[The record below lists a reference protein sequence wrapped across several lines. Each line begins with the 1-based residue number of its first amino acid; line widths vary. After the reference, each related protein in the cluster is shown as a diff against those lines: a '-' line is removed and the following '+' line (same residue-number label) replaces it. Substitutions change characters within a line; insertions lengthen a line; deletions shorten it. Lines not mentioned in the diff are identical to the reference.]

1 MEVFFKPTFI
11 KDFKKLP
18 KEIKLA
24 VKKICF
30 EIAPQARD
38 LKEFGNLNI
47 KPIKGF
53 KNFYR
58 IKLKDYRI
66 GFKKE
71 NSKIIFIRVKH
82 RKDIYRH
89 FP

>member
-18 KEIKLA
+18 KEIKLI
-24 VKKICF
+24 VKKVCF
-30 EIAPQARD
+30 EIAPRVKD
-38 LKEFGNLNI
+38 LKEFGYLNI

-58 IKLKDYRI
+58 IKLKDYCI

-71 NSKIIFIRVKH
+71 SSKIIFIRVRH
-82 RKDIYRH
+82 RKDIYRY

>member
-18 KEIKLA
+18 KEIKLS

-30 EIAPQARD
+30 EIAPQAKD

-53 KNFYR
+53 KNF
-58 IKLKDYRI
+58 
-66 GFKKE
+66 
-71 NSKIIFIRVKH
+71 
-82 RKDIYRH
+82 
-89 FP
+89 

>member
-18 KEIKLA
+18 KEIKLI

-30 EIAPQARD
+30 EIAPQAKN